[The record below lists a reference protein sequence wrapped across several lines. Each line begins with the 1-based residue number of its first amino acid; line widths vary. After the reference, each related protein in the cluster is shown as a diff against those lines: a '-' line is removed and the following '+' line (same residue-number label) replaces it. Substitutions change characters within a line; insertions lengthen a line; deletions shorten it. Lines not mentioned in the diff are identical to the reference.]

1 MITCMQGV
9 GDVWTDPQFH
19 TGYKTDE
26 FGKGNLEQMGIDG
39 FFKSH
44 KCNSICEFLG
54 IGKDAKVGMGTMAPA
69 AKQVG
74 KSSGGFKSGSA
85 ASSGH
90 SSAGSGTADSSVGKG
105 DEGKE
110 AVEVKIRDDQHQQ
123 SCCSVM

>member
-1 MITCMQGV
+1 MITCIQGV

-54 IGKDAKVGMGTMAPA
+54 IGKDAKVGMGTMAPS
-69 AKQVG
+69 AKPTS
-74 KSSGGFKSGSA
+74 KPSGGFKSGSTA
-85 ASSGH
+85 PSGR
-90 SSAGSGTADSSVGKG
+90 SSAGSASTDSSIVNGDGGKN
-105 DEGKE
+105 
-110 AVEVKIRDDQHQQ
+110 AVEVTIRDDQHQKA
-123 SCCSVM
+123 CCSVM